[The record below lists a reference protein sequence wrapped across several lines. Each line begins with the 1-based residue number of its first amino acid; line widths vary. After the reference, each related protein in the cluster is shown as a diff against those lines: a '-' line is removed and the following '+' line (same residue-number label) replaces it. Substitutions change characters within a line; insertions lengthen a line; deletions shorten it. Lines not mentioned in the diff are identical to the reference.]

1 MPLAKNKWRRHIAVL
16 LCAMLIFSTAFS
28 ITAFADNAVVTSG
41 TMYSY
46 FQTFSSKGQWVDIQT
61 PSHWITGTGEVA
73 YCLQTSKDSPYN
85 SGYHTVEGSDYYD
98 QRTLTGLYAILENG
112 YPVTTDGFTDEE
124 ARYATANA
132 IRFWCAENG
141 CEGMPAYLSLK
152 INGDWIRGKYGY
164 EDLYN
169 WCLGL
174 VQKARDQATSSPS
187 TGSISFSITAF
198 AAPVDEATIDTSR
211 TGSLDIYKY
220 DLTNAEKDGVWDSS
234 YVSTGVKDE
243 NGVEAVLGDPA
254 RVSALNANGNAYGYA
269 IKGVEFTYV
278 KVADIRTFTE
288 SEDGAEHIEVL
299 YGIAPTEQN
308 NAFLSAIGISTEDRY
323 APADEVVD
331 GMTVY
336 YYRSDVLIDGLKASL
351 DANSIAVKNALE
363 RYAHDNHGVAMTETD
378 AYGHTSAANLP
389 LGLYLLIET
398 RVPEMVTDTTA
409 PFLVSLPMTSVDG
422 SNASDGGTR
431 WIYDVTLYPKNL
443 TGIPTLE
450 KTLREDKADTG
461 KNSGS
466 TSDITDGYAHT
477 GTASAGDVIDY
488 QIISTLPSI
497 TSAASYLTDYTFIDT
512 LSKGITYNKGDV
524 MLEFFKD
531 ESCTDLVASWAEP
544 SDRFLVSY
552 NTTSDGASVMTISMT
567 ASGLAEINS
576 GRQVYLKSSMVNS
589 GYSDCTLRITY
600 KATVNSDASVT
611 YGDAGN
617 PNDVVLTWKRT
628 NSSYYDT
635 LVDDCHVYLY
645 GIDMTK
651 QFSDGRGDFSKVQF
665 IVHNDTDGYF
675 LVGKLNEA
683 EGVWY
688 VTDHVTEEKD
698 ATHFIPTKDG
708 KLILKGLED
717 DTYTW
722 TEVQTANGYTLLK
735 NSIKVVI
742 SQAESETLCGI
753 YGTDVLGLIQ
763 NDPRY
768 ASVDPGLYHNMPQ
781 KQLAHKLLTASATVD
796 SNKVNMAPDGSSANA
811 FVPFTVINTRGFD
824 LPQTGSYGNWMFPVA
839 GLSMLTLC
847 VVGIV
852 ALTRK
857 SKKKAQNT

>member
-1 MPLAKNKWRRHIAVL
+1 MKKIFAL
-16 LCAMLIFSTAFS
+16 LL
-28 ITAFADNAVVTSG
+28 
-41 TMYSY
+41 
-46 FQTFSSKGQWVDIQT
+46 
-61 PSHWITGTGEVA
+61 
-73 YCLQTSKDSPYN
+73 
-85 SGYHTVEGSDYYD
+85 
-98 QRTLTGLYAILENG
+98 AIL
-112 YPVTTDGFTDEE
+112 VV
-124 ARYATANA
+124 
-132 IRFWCAENG
+132 
-141 CEGMPAYLSLK
+141 S
-152 INGDWIRGKYGY
+152 
-164 EDLYN
+164 
-169 WCLGL
+169 
-174 VQKARDQATSSPS
+174 
-187 TGSISFSITAF
+187 SFSITAF

-211 TGSLDIYKY
+211 TGTLDIYKY

-243 NGVEAVLGDPA
+243 SGVEAVLGDPA
-254 RVSALNANGNAYGYA
+254 RVSALNANGSAYGYA

-278 KVADIRTFTE
+278 RVASIRTFTE
-288 SEDGAEHIEVL
+288 SENGAEHIEVL

-308 NAFLSAIGISTEDRY
+308 NAFISAIGVSTEDRY

-336 YYRSDVLIDGLKASL
+336 YYRSDVLIDGLKNAL
-351 DANSIAVKNALE
+351 DANATTVKNALE

-378 AYGHTSAANLP
+378 AYGHTGASDLP

-422 SNASDGGTR
+422 SNANDGGTR

-443 TGIPTLE
+443 TGIPSLE

-461 KNSGS
+461 KHNGS
-466 TSDITDGYAHT
+466 AGDITDGYAHT

-488 QIISTLPSI
+488 QIVSTLPSI

-524 MLEFFKD
+524 LLEFFKD
-531 ESCTDLVASWAEP
+531 DGCTDKVTEWTES

-552 NTTSDGASVMTISMT
+552 NTAADGASVMTISMT
-567 ASGLAEINS
+567 ASGLAEINAS
-576 GRQVYLKSSMVNS
+576 RSVYTEASMVNS

-600 KATVNSDASVT
+600 KATVNSDGSVT

-635 LVDDCHVYLY
+635 LVDDCHIYVY

-665 IVHNDTDGYF
+665 VVHNDTDNYF

-688 VTDHVTEEKD
+688 VTDHVAEEKD

-722 TEVQTANGYTLLK
+722 TEIQTANGYTLLK

-742 SQAESETLCGI
+742 SQSESDTLCGI

-768 ASVDPGLYHNMPQ
+768 NDVDPGLYHNMPQ
-781 KQLAHKLLTASATVD
+781 RHLEHKLLTASATVD
-796 SNKVNMAPDGSSANA
+796 SNKVNMEPDGSSANA
-811 FVPFTVINTRGFD
+811 LVPFTVINTRGFD

-839 GLSMLTLC
+839 GLSMLALC
-847 VVGIV
+847 VAGIV

-857 SKKKAQNT
+857 SKKKAQST

>member
-1 MPLAKNKWRRHIAVL
+1 MKKIFALLLAVL
-16 LCAMLIFSTAFS
+16 IVS
-28 ITAFADNAVVTSG
+28 
-41 TMYSY
+41 
-46 FQTFSSKGQWVDIQT
+46 
-61 PSHWITGTGEVA
+61 
-73 YCLQTSKDSPYN
+73 
-85 SGYHTVEGSDYYD
+85 
-98 QRTLTGLYAILENG
+98 
-112 YPVTTDGFTDEE
+112 
-124 ARYATANA
+124 
-132 IRFWCAENG
+132 
-141 CEGMPAYLSLK
+141 
-152 INGDWIRGKYGY
+152 
-164 EDLYN
+164 
-169 WCLGL
+169 
-174 VQKARDQATSSPS
+174 
-187 TGSISFSITAF
+187 SFSVTAL

-211 TGSLDIYKY
+211 TGTLDIYKY
-220 DLTNAEKDGVWDSS
+220 DLTNAEKDGIWDSS
-234 YVSTGVKDE
+234 YVSTGVKDA

-254 RVSALNANGNAYGYA
+254 RISALNANGNAYGYA

-278 KVADIRTFTE
+278 RMASIRTFTE

-308 NAFLSAIGISTEDRY
+308 NAFLSAIGVSTNDRY
-323 APADEVVD
+323 SPADEVVD

-336 YYRSDVLIDGLKASL
+336 YYRSDVLIDGLKKALDTNASK
-351 DANSIAVKNALE
+351 VKNALE
-363 RYAHDNHGVAMTETD
+363 KYARDNHGVAMTETD
-378 AYGHTSAANLP
+378 AYGHTGASDLP

-422 SNASDGGTR
+422 NNANDGGTR

-443 TGIPTLE
+443 TGIPSLE
-450 KTLREDKADTG
+450 KTLREDKSDTG
-461 KNSGS
+461 KNGGS
-466 TSDITDGYAHT
+466 VSDITDGYAHT

-524 MLEFFKD
+524 LLEFFKD
-531 ESCTDLVASWAEP
+531 ENCTDLITSWTEP

-552 NTTSDGASVMTISMT
+552 NSTAEGAGVMTISMT

-576 GRQVYLKSSMVNS
+576 SKAVYTGESMVNS

-600 KATVNSDASVT
+600 KATMNSNNSVT

-617 PNDVVLTWKRT
+617 PNDVVLTWKRSNT
-628 NSSYYDT
+628 GYYDT
-635 LVDDCHVYLY
+635 LVDDCHVYVY

-651 QFSDGRGDFSKVQF
+651 QFSDGRGDFSKVEF
-665 IVHNDTDGYF
+665 IVRNDTDGCF
-675 LVGKLNEA
+675 LAGKLNES

-688 VTDHVTEEKD
+688 VTGHVTEEKA

-708 KLILKGLED
+708 KLTLKGLED
-717 DTYTW
+717 DAYTW

-742 SQAESETLCGI
+742 SQTESSKLCDI
-753 YGTDVLGLIQ
+753 YSTNVLGLIQ

-768 ASVDPGLYHNMPQ
+768 KDVDPELYHNMPQ

-796 SNKVNMAPDGSSANA
+796 SNKVNMTADDSSANA
-811 FVPFTVINTRGFD
+811 FVPFTVINMRGFD
-824 LPQTGSYGNWMFPVA
+824 LPQTGSYGNWMFPVI
-839 GLSMLTLC
+839 GLSMLALC
-847 VVGIV
+847 VAGILV
-852 ALTRK
+852 LTRK
-857 SKKKAQNT
+857 NRKKAENT

>member
-1 MPLAKNKWRRHIAVL
+1 MKRIFAL
-16 LCAMLIFSTAFS
+16 LL
-28 ITAFADNAVVTSG
+28 
-41 TMYSY
+41 
-46 FQTFSSKGQWVDIQT
+46 
-61 PSHWITGTGEVA
+61 
-73 YCLQTSKDSPYN
+73 
-85 SGYHTVEGSDYYD
+85 
-98 QRTLTGLYAILENG
+98 AIL
-112 YPVTTDGFTDEE
+112 VV
-124 ARYATANA
+124 
-132 IRFWCAENG
+132 
-141 CEGMPAYLSLK
+141 S
-152 INGDWIRGKYGY
+152 
-164 EDLYN
+164 
-169 WCLGL
+169 
-174 VQKARDQATSSPS
+174 
-187 TGSISFSITAF
+187 SFSITAF

-220 DLTNAEKDGVWDSS
+220 DLTNAEKDGIWDSS

-243 NGVEAVLGDPA
+243 SGVEAVLGDPA

-278 KVADIRTFTE
+278 RVATIRTFTE
-288 SEDGAEHIEVL
+288 SENGAEHIEVL

-308 NAFLSAIGISTEDRY
+308 NAFISAIGVSTEDRY
-323 APADEVVD
+323 APADEVVN

-336 YYRSDVLIDGLKASL
+336 YYRSDVLIDGLKAAL
-351 DANSIAVKNALE
+351 DANATTVKNALE

-378 AYGHTSAANLP
+378 AYGHTGASDLP

-422 SNASDGGTR
+422 TNANDGGTR

-443 TGIPTLE
+443 TGIPSLE
-450 KTLREDKADTG
+450 KTLREDKDDTG
-461 KNSGS
+461 HNNGS
-466 TSDITDGYAHT
+466 TGDIHDGYAHT

-488 QIISTLPSI
+488 QIVSTLPSI

-524 MLEFFKD
+524 LLEFFRD
-531 ESCTDLVASWAEP
+531 DGCTDLVTSWNEQ

-552 NTTSDGASVMTISMT
+552 NTASDGASVMTITMT

-576 GRQVYLKSSMVNS
+576 SRSVYTEASMVNS
-589 GYSDCTLRITY
+589 GYSDCTLRSSNT
-600 KATVNSDASVT
+600 
-611 YGDAGN
+611 
-617 PNDVVLTWKRT
+617 
-628 NSSYYDT
+628 SYYDT
-635 LVDDCHVYLY
+635 LVDDCHVYIY

-651 QFSDGRGDFSKVQF
+651 QFSDGRGDFSKVEF
-665 IVHNDTDGYF
+665 IVHNDTDNYF

-688 VTDHVTEEKD
+688 VTDHVAEEKD

-722 TEVQTANGYTLLK
+722 REVQTANGYTLLK

-742 SQAESETLCGI
+742 SQTESETLCGI

-768 ASVDPGLYHNMPQ
+768 ADVDPGLYHNMPQ
-781 KQLAHKLLTASATVD
+781 RHLEHKLLTASATVD
-796 SNKVNMAPDGSSANA
+796 NNKVNMEPDGSSANA

-847 VVGIV
+847 VAGIV

-857 SKKKAQNT
+857 NKKKAQNT

>member
-1 MPLAKNKWRRHIAVL
+1 MKKIFAL
-16 LCAMLIFSTAFS
+16 LL
-28 ITAFADNAVVTSG
+28 
-41 TMYSY
+41 
-46 FQTFSSKGQWVDIQT
+46 
-61 PSHWITGTGEVA
+61 
-73 YCLQTSKDSPYN
+73 
-85 SGYHTVEGSDYYD
+85 
-98 QRTLTGLYAILENG
+98 AIL
-112 YPVTTDGFTDEE
+112 VV
-124 ARYATANA
+124 
-132 IRFWCAENG
+132 
-141 CEGMPAYLSLK
+141 S
-152 INGDWIRGKYGY
+152 
-164 EDLYN
+164 
-169 WCLGL
+169 
-174 VQKARDQATSSPS
+174 
-187 TGSISFSITAF
+187 SFSVTAL

-211 TGSLDIYKY
+211 TGTLDIYKY
-220 DLTNAEKDGVWDSS
+220 DLTNAEKDGIWDSS
-234 YVSTGVKDE
+234 YVSTGVKDA
-243 NGVEAVLGDPA
+243 NGVEAVLGDPT

-278 KVADIRTFTE
+278 RVASIRTFTE

-308 NAFLSAIGISTEDRY
+308 NAFLSAIGVSTNDRY

-336 YYRSDVLIDGLKASL
+336 YYRSDVLIDGLKAAL
-351 DANSIAVKNALE
+351 DANATSVKNTLE
-363 RYAHDNHGVAMTETD
+363 KYARDNHGVAMTETD
-378 AYGHTSAANLP
+378 AYGHTGAFDLP
-389 LGLYLLIET
+389 LGLYLLIDT

-422 SNASDGGTR
+422 NNANDGGTR

-443 TGIPTLE
+443 TGIPSLE
-450 KTLREDKADTG
+450 KTLRENKADTG

-466 TSDITDGYAHT
+466 VSDITDGYAHT

-524 MLEFFKD
+524 LLEFFKD
-531 ESCTDLVASWAEP
+531 ESCTDLITSWAEP

-552 NTTSDGASVMTISMT
+552 NSTVEGAGVMTISMT

-576 GRQVYLKSSMVNS
+576 SKAVYTGESMVNS

-600 KATVNSDASVT
+600 KATMNSNNSVT

-617 PNDVVLTWKRT
+617 PNDVVLTWKRSNT
-628 NSSYYDT
+628 GYYDT
-635 LVDDCHVYLY
+635 LVDDCHVYVY

-651 QFSDGRGDFSKVQF
+651 QFSDGRGDFSKVEF
-665 IVHNDTDGYF
+665 IVRNDTDGCF
-675 LVGKLNEA
+675 LAGKLNES

-688 VTDHVTEEKD
+688 VTGHVTEEKA

-708 KLILKGLED
+708 KLTLKGLED
-717 DTYTW
+717 DAYTW

-742 SQAESETLCGI
+742 SQTESSKLCDI
-753 YGTDVLGLIQ
+753 YSTNVLGLIQ

-768 ASVDPGLYHNMPQ
+768 KDVDPELYHNMPQ

-796 SNKVNMAPDGSSANA
+796 SNKVNMTADDSSANA

-824 LPQTGSYGNWMFPVA
+824 LPQTGSYGNWMFPVI
-839 GLSMLTLC
+839 GLSMLALC
-847 VVGIV
+847 VAGILV
-852 ALTRK
+852 LTRK
-857 SKKKAQNT
+857 NRKKAENT

>member
-1 MPLAKNKWRRHIAVL
+1 MKKIFAL
-16 LCAMLIFSTAFS
+16 LL
-28 ITAFADNAVVTSG
+28 
-41 TMYSY
+41 
-46 FQTFSSKGQWVDIQT
+46 
-61 PSHWITGTGEVA
+61 
-73 YCLQTSKDSPYN
+73 
-85 SGYHTVEGSDYYD
+85 
-98 QRTLTGLYAILENG
+98 AIL
-112 YPVTTDGFTDEE
+112 VV
-124 ARYATANA
+124 
-132 IRFWCAENG
+132 
-141 CEGMPAYLSLK
+141 S
-152 INGDWIRGKYGY
+152 
-164 EDLYN
+164 
-169 WCLGL
+169 
-174 VQKARDQATSSPS
+174 
-187 TGSISFSITAF
+187 SFSITAF
-198 AAPVDEATIDTSR
+198 AAPVDEATIDTTR

-234 YVSTGVKDE
+234 YVSTGVKDA
-243 NGVEAVLGDPA
+243 NGVEAVLGDPN
-254 RVSALNANGNAYGYA
+254 RVSPLNANGNAYGYC

-278 KVADIRTFTE
+278 RVASIRTFTE
-288 SEDGAEHIEVL
+288 SENGAEHIEVL

-308 NAFLSAIGISTEDRY
+308 NAFLSAIGVSTEDRY
-323 APADEVVD
+323 AAADEVVD

-336 YYRSDVLIDGLKASL
+336 YYRSDVLIDGLKTAL
-351 DANSIAVKNALE
+351 DANATTVKNALE

-378 AYGHTSAANLP
+378 AYGHTGASDLP

-422 SNASDGGTR
+422 TNANDGGTR

-443 TGIPTLE
+443 TGIPSLE
-450 KTLREDKADTG
+450 KTLREDKDDTG
-461 KNSGS
+461 HNNGS

-524 MLEFFKD
+524 LLEFFKD
-531 ESCTDLVASWAEP
+531 ESCTDLVTSWNEA

-552 NTTSDGASVMTISMT
+552 NTASDGASVMTISMT

-576 GRQVYLKSSMVNS
+576 SRSVYTEASMVNS

-600 KATVNSDASVT
+600 KATMNSDASVT

-617 PNDVVLTWKRT
+617 PNDVVLTWKRSNT
-628 NSSYYDT
+628 SYYDT

-665 IVHNDTDGYF
+665 VVHNDTDNYF

-683 EGVWY
+683 EGIWY
-688 VTDHVTEEKD
+688 VTDHVEAEAD
-698 ATHFIPTKDG
+698 ATRFIPTKDG
-708 KLILKGLED
+708 KLIIKGLED

-722 TEVQTANGYTLLK
+722 TEIQTANGYTLLK

-768 ASVDPGLYHNMPQ
+768 KDVDPGLYHNMPQ
-781 KQLAHKLLTASATVD
+781 RHLEHKLLTASATVD
-796 SNKVNMAPDGSSANA
+796 SNKVNMEPDGSSANA
-811 FVPFTVINTRGFD
+811 FIPFTVINTRGFD

-847 VVGIV
+847 VAGIV

-857 SKKKAQNT
+857 NKKKAQNT

>member
-1 MPLAKNKWRRHIAVL
+1 MKRIFAL
-16 LCAMLIFSTAFS
+16 LL
-28 ITAFADNAVVTSG
+28 
-41 TMYSY
+41 
-46 FQTFSSKGQWVDIQT
+46 
-61 PSHWITGTGEVA
+61 
-73 YCLQTSKDSPYN
+73 
-85 SGYHTVEGSDYYD
+85 
-98 QRTLTGLYAILENG
+98 AIL
-112 YPVTTDGFTDEE
+112 VV
-124 ARYATANA
+124 
-132 IRFWCAENG
+132 
-141 CEGMPAYLSLK
+141 S
-152 INGDWIRGKYGY
+152 
-164 EDLYN
+164 
-169 WCLGL
+169 
-174 VQKARDQATSSPS
+174 
-187 TGSISFSITAF
+187 SFSITAF

-220 DLTNAEKDGVWDSS
+220 DLTGAEKDGVWNSS

-243 NGVEAVLGDPA
+243 NGVEAVLGDPN
-254 RVSALNANGNAYGYA
+254 RVSPLNANGNAYGYC

-278 KVADIRTFTE
+278 RVASIRTFTE
-288 SEDGAEHIEVL
+288 SENGAEHIEVL

-308 NAFLSAIGISTEDRY
+308 NAFLSAIGVSTEDRY

-336 YYRSDVLIDGLKASL
+336 YYRSDVLIDGLKTAL
-351 DANSIAVKNALE
+351 DANATTVKNALE

-378 AYGHTSAANLP
+378 AYGHTGASDLP

-422 SNASDGGTR
+422 TNANDGGTR

-443 TGIPTLE
+443 TGIPSLE

-461 KNSGS
+461 HNNGS
-466 TSDITDGYAHT
+466 TGDIHDGYAHT

-488 QIISTLPSI
+488 QIVSTLPSI

-524 MLEFFKD
+524 LLEFFRD
-531 ESCTDLVASWAEP
+531 DGCTDLVTSWNEA

-552 NTTSDGASVMTISMT
+552 NTAADGASVMTISMT

-576 GRQVYLKSSMVNS
+576 SRSVYTEASMVNS

-600 KATVNSDASVT
+600 KATMNSDASVT

-617 PNDVVLTWKRT
+617 PNDVVLTWKRSNT
-628 NSSYYDT
+628 SYYDT
-635 LVDDCHVYLY
+635 LVDDCHIYIY

-665 IVHNDTDGYF
+665 IVHNDTDNYF

-722 TEVQTANGYTLLK
+722 TEVQTANGYMLLK

-742 SQAESETLCGI
+742 SQIESETLCGI

-768 ASVDPGLYHNMPQ
+768 KDVDPGLYHNMPQ

-796 SNKVNMAPDGSSANA
+796 SNKVNMAPDGG

-847 VVGIV
+847 VAGIV

-857 SKKKAQNT
+857 NKKKAQNT

>member
-1 MPLAKNKWRRHIAVL
+1 MKKIFAL
-16 LCAMLIFSTAFS
+16 LL
-28 ITAFADNAVVTSG
+28 
-41 TMYSY
+41 
-46 FQTFSSKGQWVDIQT
+46 
-61 PSHWITGTGEVA
+61 
-73 YCLQTSKDSPYN
+73 
-85 SGYHTVEGSDYYD
+85 
-98 QRTLTGLYAILENG
+98 AIL
-112 YPVTTDGFTDEE
+112 VV
-124 ARYATANA
+124 
-132 IRFWCAENG
+132 
-141 CEGMPAYLSLK
+141 S
-152 INGDWIRGKYGY
+152 
-164 EDLYN
+164 
-169 WCLGL
+169 
-174 VQKARDQATSSPS
+174 
-187 TGSISFSITAF
+187 SFSITVF

-211 TGSLDIYKY
+211 TGTLDIYKY

-234 YVSTGVKDE
+234 YVSTGIKDE
-243 NGVEAVLGDPA
+243 NGVEAVLGDPS

-278 KVADIRTFTE
+278 KVADIRTFAE
-288 SEDGAEHIEVL
+288 SEDGTEHIEVL

-308 NAFLSAIGISTEDRY
+308 SAFISAIGVSTEDRY
-323 APADEVVD
+323 ATADEVVD
-331 GMTVY
+331 GMTMY

-363 RYAHDNHGVAMTETD
+363 RYAHDNHGIAMTETD
-378 AYGHTSAANLP
+378 AYGHTSAADLP

-422 SNASDGGTR
+422 TNASDGGTR

-461 KNSGS
+461 KNGGS

-488 QIISTLPSI
+488 QIVSTLPSI

-524 MLEFFKD
+524 LLEFFRD
-531 ESCTDLVASWAEP
+531 EGCTDLVASWAEP

-552 NTTSDGASVMTISMT
+552 NTASDGASVMTISMT

-617 PNDVVLTWKRT
+617 PNDVVLTWKRSNT
-628 NSSYYDT
+628 SYYDT

-651 QFSDGRGDFSKVQF
+651 QFSDGRGDFSIVQF
-665 IVHNDTDGYF
+665 IVHNDTDNYF

-683 EGVWY
+683 EGIWY

-742 SQAESETLCGI
+742 SQAESETMCGI
-753 YGTDVLGLIQ
+753 YATDVLGLIQ

-768 ASVDPGLYHNMPQ
+768 ADVDPGLYHNMPQ
-781 KQLAHKLLTASATVD
+781 RHLEHKLLTASATVD
-796 SNKVNMAPDGSSANA
+796 SNKVNMEPDGSSANA

-824 LPQTGSYGNWMFPVA
+824 LPQTGSYGNWMFPVI

-847 VVGIV
+847 VAGMRV
-852 ALTRK
+852 LL
-857 SKKKAQNT
+857 KKKPKENS

>member
-1 MPLAKNKWRRHIAVL
+1 MKKIFAL
-16 LCAMLIFSTAFS
+16 LL
-28 ITAFADNAVVTSG
+28 
-41 TMYSY
+41 
-46 FQTFSSKGQWVDIQT
+46 
-61 PSHWITGTGEVA
+61 
-73 YCLQTSKDSPYN
+73 
-85 SGYHTVEGSDYYD
+85 
-98 QRTLTGLYAILENG
+98 AIL
-112 YPVTTDGFTDEE
+112 VV
-124 ARYATANA
+124 
-132 IRFWCAENG
+132 
-141 CEGMPAYLSLK
+141 S
-152 INGDWIRGKYGY
+152 
-164 EDLYN
+164 
-169 WCLGL
+169 
-174 VQKARDQATSSPS
+174 
-187 TGSISFSITAF
+187 SFSITAF

-234 YVSTGVKDE
+234 YVSTGVKDA
-243 NGVEAVLGDPA
+243 NGVEAVLGDPN
-254 RVSALNANGNAYGYA
+254 RVSPLNANGNAYGYC

-278 KVADIRTFTE
+278 RVASIRTFTE
-288 SEDGAEHIEVL
+288 SENGAEHIEVL

-308 NAFLSAIGISTEDRY
+308 NAFLSAIGVSTEDRY

-336 YYRSDVLIDGLKASL
+336 YYRSDVLIDGLKTAL
-351 DANSIAVKNALE
+351 DANATTVKNALE

-378 AYGHTSAANLP
+378 AYGHTGASDLP

-422 SNASDGGTR
+422 TNANDGGTR

-443 TGIPTLE
+443 TGIPSLE
-450 KTLREDKADTG
+450 KTLREDKDDTG
-461 KNSGS
+461 HNNGS
-466 TSDITDGYAHT
+466 TSDIHDGYAHT

-488 QIISTLPSI
+488 QIVSTLPSI

-524 MLEFFKD
+524 LLEFFRD
-531 ESCTDLVASWAEP
+531 DGCTDLVTSWNEQ

-552 NTTSDGASVMTISMT
+552 NTASDGASVMTISMT

-576 GRQVYLKSSMVNS
+576 SRSVYTEASMVNS

-600 KATVNSDASVT
+600 KATMNSDASVT

-635 LVDDCHVYLY
+635 LVDDCHIYIY

-651 QFSDGRGDFSKVQF
+651 QFSDGRGDFSKVEF
-665 IVHNDTDGYF
+665 IVHNDKDNYF

-683 EGVWY
+683 EGIWY

-742 SQAESETLCGI
+742 SQTESETLCGI

-781 KQLAHKLLTASATVD
+781 RHLEHKLLTASATVD
-796 SNKVNMAPDGSSANA
+796 SNKVNMEPDGSSANA

-847 VVGIV
+847 VAGIV

-857 SKKKAQNT
+857 NKKKAQNT

>member
-1 MPLAKNKWRRHIAVL
+1 MKKIFAL
-16 LCAMLIFSTAFS
+16 LL
-28 ITAFADNAVVTSG
+28 
-41 TMYSY
+41 
-46 FQTFSSKGQWVDIQT
+46 
-61 PSHWITGTGEVA
+61 
-73 YCLQTSKDSPYN
+73 
-85 SGYHTVEGSDYYD
+85 
-98 QRTLTGLYAILENG
+98 AIL
-112 YPVTTDGFTDEE
+112 VV
-124 ARYATANA
+124 
-132 IRFWCAENG
+132 
-141 CEGMPAYLSLK
+141 S
-152 INGDWIRGKYGY
+152 
-164 EDLYN
+164 
-169 WCLGL
+169 
-174 VQKARDQATSSPS
+174 
-187 TGSISFSITAF
+187 SFSITAF

-234 YVSTGVKDE
+234 YVSTGVKDA
-243 NGVEAVLGDPA
+243 NGVEAVLGDPN
-254 RVSALNANGNAYGYA
+254 RVSPLNANGNAYGYC

-278 KVADIRTFTE
+278 RVASIRTFTE
-288 SEDGAEHIEVL
+288 SETGAEHIEVL

-308 NAFLSAIGISTEDRY
+308 NAFLSAIGVSTNDRY
-323 APADEVVD
+323 TPADEVVD

-336 YYRSDVLIDGLKASL
+336 YYRSDVLIDGLKAAL
-351 DANSIAVKNALE
+351 DANATSVKNALE
-363 RYAHDNHGVAMTETD
+363 KYARDNHGVVMTETD
-378 AYGHTSAANLP
+378 AYGHTGASNLP

-422 SNASDGGTR
+422 NNANDGGTR
-431 WIYDVTLYPKNL
+431 WIYNVTLYPKNL
-443 TGIPTLE
+443 TGIPSLE
-450 KTLREDKADTG
+450 KTLRENKADTG

-466 TSDITDGYAHT
+466 VSDITDGYAHT

-524 MLEFFKD
+524 LLEFFKD
-531 ESCTDLVASWAEP
+531 ESCTDLITSWAEP
-544 SDRFLVSY
+544 SDRFLVNY
-552 NTTSDGASVMTISMT
+552 NSTAEGAGVMTISMT

-576 GRQVYLKSSMVNS
+576 SKAVYTGESMVNS

-600 KATVNSDASVT
+600 KATMNSDNSVT

-617 PNDVVLTWKRT
+617 PNDVVLTWKRSNT
-628 NSSYYDT
+628 GYYDT
-635 LVDDCHVYLY
+635 LVDDCHVYVY

-651 QFSDGRGDFSKVQF
+651 QFSDGRGDYSKVEF
-665 IVHNDTDGYF
+665 IVRNDTDGCF

-683 EGVWY
+683 ERVWY
-688 VTDHVTEEKD
+688 VTGHVAEEKA

-708 KLILKGLED
+708 KLTLKGLED
-717 DTYTW
+717 DAYTW

-742 SQAESETLCGI
+742 SQTESSKLCDI

-768 ASVDPGLYHNMPQ
+768 KDVDPGLYHNMPQ
-781 KQLAHKLLTASATVD
+781 RHLEHKLLTASATVD
-796 SNKVNMAPDGSSANA
+796 NNKVNMEPDGSSANA

-847 VVGIV
+847 VAGIV

>member
-1 MPLAKNKWRRHIAVL
+1 MKKLFAL
-16 LCAMLIFSTAFS
+16 LL
-28 ITAFADNAVVTSG
+28 
-41 TMYSY
+41 
-46 FQTFSSKGQWVDIQT
+46 
-61 PSHWITGTGEVA
+61 
-73 YCLQTSKDSPYN
+73 
-85 SGYHTVEGSDYYD
+85 
-98 QRTLTGLYAILENG
+98 AIL
-112 YPVTTDGFTDEE
+112 VV
-124 ARYATANA
+124 
-132 IRFWCAENG
+132 
-141 CEGMPAYLSLK
+141 S
-152 INGDWIRGKYGY
+152 
-164 EDLYN
+164 
-169 WCLGL
+169 
-174 VQKARDQATSSPS
+174 
-187 TGSISFSITAF
+187 SFSITAF
-198 AAPVDEATIDTSR
+198 AAPVDEATIDTTR

-243 NGVEAVLGDPA
+243 SGVEAVLGDPA
-254 RVSALNANGNAYGYA
+254 RVSALNANGSAYGYA

-278 KVADIRTFTE
+278 RVASIRTFTE
-288 SEDGAEHIEVL
+288 SENGAEHIEVL

-308 NAFLSAIGISTEDRY
+308 NAFISAIGVSTEDRY

-336 YYRSDVLIDGLKASL
+336 YFRSDVLIDGLKNAL
-351 DANSIAVKNALE
+351 GANATTVKNALE

-378 AYGHTSAANLP
+378 AYGHTGATELP

-422 SNASDGGTR
+422 TNANDGGTR

-443 TGIPTLE
+443 TGIPSLE
-450 KTLREDKADTG
+450 KMLREDKDDTG
-461 KNSGS
+461 HNNGS
-466 TSDITDGYAHT
+466 TSDIHDGYAHT

-497 TSAASYLTDYTFIDT
+497 TSASSYLTDYTFIDT

-524 MLEFFKD
+524 LLEFFRD
-531 ESCTDLVASWAEP
+531 DGCTDLVTSWNEQ

-552 NTTSDGASVMTISMT
+552 NTASDGASVMAISMT

-576 GRQVYLKSSMVNS
+576 SRSVYTEASMVNG

-600 KATVNSDASVT
+600 KATMNSDASVI

-628 NSSYYDT
+628 NSSFYDT
-635 LVDDCHVYLY
+635 LVDDCHIYIY

-665 IVHNDTDGYF
+665 IVHNDTDNYF

-688 VTDHVTEEKD
+688 VTDHVADEKD

-742 SQAESETLCGI
+742 SQTESETLCGI

-768 ASVDPGLYHNMPQ
+768 ADVDPGLYHNMPQ
-781 KQLAHKLLTASATVD
+781 RHLEHKLLTASATVD
-796 SNKVNMAPDGSSANA
+796 SNKVNMEPDGSSANA

-824 LPQTGSYGNWMFPVA
+824 LPQTGSYGNWMFPVI

-847 VVGIV
+847 VAGIV
-852 ALTRK
+852 ALTRR
-857 SKKKAQNT
+857 SKKKAQNI